1 MITTNLILNNFSEPQ
16 DFLNFFDSFSDDCE
30 YTTRE
35 VFRRKTPPACSI
47 CSTPMAH
54 NGHNTY
60 TKKDLGK
67 IKIGRYKCSNC
78 GSTHEENYS
87 FWKHLKTLLFDSFN
101 NFYQILRYHNVSYGG
116 ISDIMAFIHPRSKST
131 IFRAFNKKMEPENVP
146 ISGNSR
152 IVHYDEQHPRR
163 TVSEIPFNLI
173 GCKNSKSN
181 GR

>member
-1 MITTNLILNNFSEPQ
+1 
-16 DFLNFFDSFSDDCE
+16 
-30 YTTRE
+30 
-35 VFRRKTPPACSI
+35 
-47 CSTPMAH
+47 
-54 NGHNTY
+54 
-60 TKKDLGK
+60 
-67 IKIGRYKCSNC
+67 
-78 GSTHEENYS
+78 
-87 FWKHLKTLLFDSFN
+87 
-101 NFYQILRYHNVSYGG
+101 
-116 ISDIMAFIHPRSKST
+116 MAFIHPRSKST